1 MLPAPVND
9 QKITMSFADNI
20 KSEFELADN
29 HSDGLSEIRR
39 DAFAIFQK
47 LGIPSNRHEEWR
59 YTNIKTQLPEALSIA
74 AHKTWTPSKDEFNAF
89 EGIKASKLVFLNGI
103 FNAPLSSVIEEA
115 GVTAGSLKEHLS
127 HNKAITEKYFG
138 KLVNKY
144 EDHFSMLN
152 TAFVTDGAFVHVKKG
167 IAAQYPIFIINL
179 YNSPE
184 HFIQSRNLIIIE
196 ESSKLDVIVDF
207 QNLGA
212 STYYNHVSECFISK
226 NADLNVTKLQTAT
239 QNTTAVHTLEA
250 DVERD
255 AKFTCNTISL
265 EAKLIRNTTNV
276 RLSGENSQAH
286 LNGLY
291 YGTGKSLIDNHILI
305 DHIVA
310 NCESNQLYK
319 GILAEEATGVFNGKI
334 FVKKDAQKTN
344 AFQSSKAILLSDEA
358 SINSKPQLEIFADDV
373 KCSHGAAIG
382 QLSQDEV
389 FYLRARGIH
398 EKDAKSILT
407 YAFAS
412 QIINT
417 ITIEELK
424 VYLDNKLKERLHLDF

>member
-1 MLPAPVND
+1 
-9 QKITMSFADNI
+9 MSFADKIN
-20 KSEFELADN
+20 SEFELAEKN
-29 HSDGLSEIRR
+29 ISSEHILAHIRK
-39 DAFAIFQK
+39 DAFTSFQK

-59 YTNIKTQLPEALSIA
+59 YTNIKTQLPESLSITG
-74 AHKTWTPSKDEFNAF
+74 HTTWNLAKDGFNSFA
-89 EGIKASKLVFLNGI
+89 GIKATKLVFLNGVL
-103 FNAPLSSVIEEA
+103 NTGLSTIIEET
-115 GVTAGSLKEHLS
+115 GVTVGSLKEHLS
-127 HNKAITEKYFG
+127 HNKGLTEKYFG
-138 KLVNKY
+138 KLVKKY

-152 TAFVTDGAFVHVKKG
+152 TAFVNDGAFVHVKKG
-167 IAAQYPIFIINL
+167 VTAKQPIFIINL

-184 HFIQSRNLIIIE
+184 NFTQSRNLIIVE
-196 ESSKLDVIVDF
+196 DSSKLDVIVDF
-207 QNLGA
+207 QNLGF
-212 STYYNHVSECFISK
+212 SSYYNHVSECFVGN

-239 QNTTAVHTLEA
+239 QHTTAVHTLEA
-250 DVERD
+250 EVERD
-255 AKFTCNTISL
+255 AKFTCTTISL

-276 RLSGENSQAH
+276 RLSGENSEAR

-291 YGTGKSLIDNHILI
+291 YGTGTSLIDNHILV
-305 DHIVA
+305 DHLVP
-310 NCESNQLYK
+310 NCQSNQLYK
-319 GILAEEATGVFNGKI
+319 GILDEEATGVFNGKI
-334 FVKKDAQKTN
+334 FVKQDAQKTN

-389 FYLRARGIH
+389 FYLRTRGIH
-398 EKDAKSILT
+398 EADAKSILT

-417 ITIEELK
+417 ITIEALK

>member
-1 MLPAPVND
+1 
-9 QKITMSFADNI
+9 MSFADKIN
-20 KSEFELADN
+20 SEFELAEKN
-29 HSDGLSEIRR
+29 ASGEHVLAHIRK
-39 DAFAIFQK
+39 DAFTSFQK
-47 LGIPSNRHEEWR
+47 LGIPGNRHEEWR
-59 YTNIKTQLPEALSIA
+59 YTNIKTQLPETLSIA
-74 AHKTWTPSKDEFNAF
+74 GHTTWNVSKDGFNGFAD
-89 EGIKASKLVFLNGI
+89 IKATKLVFLNGVL
-103 FNAPLSSVIEEA
+103 NTGLSTIIEET
-115 GVTAGSLKEHLS
+115 GVTVGSLKEHLG
-127 HNKAITEKYFG
+127 HNTALTEKYFG

-152 TAFVTDGAFVHVKKG
+152 TAFVNDGAFVHVKKG
-167 IAAQYPIFIINL
+167 ITATHPIFIINL

-184 HFIQSRNLIIIE
+184 NFTQSRNLIIVE

-207 QNLGA
+207 QNQG
-212 STYYNHVSECFISK
+212 SSSYYNHVSECFVGN
-226 NADLNVTKLQTAT
+226 NADLNVTKLQTST
-239 QNTTAVHTLEA
+239 QHTTAVHTLEA
-250 DVERD
+250 EVGRY
-255 AKFTCNTISL
+255 AKFTCTTISL

-276 RLSGENSQAH
+276 RLCGENSEAH

-291 YGTGKSLIDNHILI
+291 YGTGTSLIDNHILV
-305 DHIVA
+305 DHLVP
-310 NCESNQLYK
+310 NCQSNQLYK
-319 GILAEEATGVFNGKI
+319 GILDEEATGVFNGKI
-334 FVKKDAQKTN
+334 FVKQDAQKTN

-398 EKDAKSILT
+398 ESDAKSILT

-417 ITIEELK
+417 ITTDALK
-424 VYLDNKLKERLHLDF
+424 VYLDNKLKERLHLNF